1 MLTAAFVVGA
11 LGAVG
16 RLPAADRTL
25 AGARPA
31 PVAKAP
37 AVKTP
42 AAKAEEPVEAVDVLG
57 ANAACCVCHMT
68 FVAEDLV
75 KTHLKEKV
83 GCIDCHGLS
92 AKHAN
97 DENIG
102 ATKPDVVF
110 KRPQVDGNCV
120 KCHEGHNVAAKA
132 VIARLNERH
141 LSATTAPIC
150 TDCHGTHKIDRSA
163 AINP

>member
-1 MLTAAFVVGA
+1 MASHLRRALAAAVVCGA
-11 LGAVG
+11 IGGAGWLLAAAPDAAAG
-16 RLPAADRTL
+16 RHP
-25 AGARPA
+25 
-31 PVAKAP
+31 
-37 AVKTP
+37 P
-42 AAKAEEPVEAVDVLG
+42 AAKPEPPAEAVDVLG

-75 KTHLKEKV
+75 KMHLKEKV

-102 ATKPDVVF
+102 ASKPDVTF
-110 KRPQVDGNCV
+110 KRSQVDGNCA
-120 KCHEGHNVAAKA
+120 KCHEGHNVPAKA

-141 LSATTAPIC
+141 LPAAAPPIC

-163 AINP
+163 AANP

>member
-1 MLTAAFVVGA
+1 MASHLTRALAAALVAGA

-16 RLPAADRTL
+16 RLPAADRTV
-25 AGARPA
+25 AGTRPA
-31 PVAKAP
+31 
-37 AVKTP
+37 P
-42 AAKAEEPVEAVDVLG
+42 AAKAEEPAEAVDVLG
-57 ANAACCVCHMT
+57 ANVACCVCHMT

-110 KRPQVDGNCV
+110 KRSQVDGNCA
-120 KCHEGHNVAAKA
+120 KCHEGHNVPAKA
-132 VIARLNERH
+132 VIARLAERH
-141 LSATTAPIC
+141 LSAATVPIC

-163 AINP
+163 AANP